1 MKKKLISMLL
11 LGAIF
16 AAIGAGCGSL
26 PKRGAPP
33 TPPAGAPAPPR

>member
-26 PKRGAPP
+26 PKPGQAPP
-33 TPPAGAPAPPR
+33 RPAGAPGPPR

>member
-1 MKKKLISMLL
+1 MKKKLISMIL
-11 LGAIF
+11 LGAMF

-33 TPPAGAPAPPR
+33 RPAGAPGPPR